1 MLCDVML
8 TLGDEFL
15 ANEKSGSR
23 GVFEKGADQ
32 KNREGNGVGGGAEMG
47 VNDGGWIFLN
57 RRGII

>member
-47 VNDGGWIFLN
+47 VNDGG
-57 RRGII
+57 